1 MEFCRGFPTF
11 LIHELSSD
19 HQNSIVPEFESEG
32 GATRAKRSTSHFF
45 VGRVRGQTQS
55 QYLNFGN
62 RKDPGKAEAESSY
75 GSSKAVVSK
84 TFSL

>member
-1 MEFCRGFPTF
+1 MEP
-11 LIHELSSD
+11 
-19 HQNSIVPEFESEG
+19 
-32 GATRAKRSTSHFF
+32 RAKRSTKHFF

-62 RKDPGKAEAESSY
+62 SKEPGKAEAESSY

-84 TFSL
+84 YITIIDTELCKNNLQLEPKQFYILL